1 MSELAIYI
9 HIPFCKRKCVYCDF
23 NTFARIERLMPPMA
37 DALSAE
43 LTAWGAAL
51 KRPRVGSVFWG
62 GGTPSYL
69 PPRHIEA
76 IWRALAAA
84 FELNPDAEIT
94 IEVNP
99 DDVTPQ
105 RAAAWRALGFNRL
118 SMGVQAL
125 DDALLRQMSRR
136 HSVAQARKA
145 LTTVK
150 AAGFKNYS
158 FDLIYG
164 WPKQTLAQWQ
174 TTLARALEFEP
185 RHISL
190 YSLQVEPTTPLS
202 ALIDAGDLPP
212 PNDDL
217 MADMYNAA
225 DETLERNGLPNYEIS
240 NWAQVGFEC
249 RHNLTYWRCGAYI
262 GVGAGA
268 HSSYGGV
275 RFANIKPPT
284 EYIKRAQALAA
295 TQTKPTLDSLLN
307 GALIETRTKHAQT
320 PADQIAETIILGLR
334 LKEGVNRAQFKQRF
348 KRELQ
353 AVYGRQIKRC
363 VKLGLMQA
371 DAAAIRL
378 TRRGRLLSNE
388 VFVQFLNAPD

>member
-99 DDVTPQ
+99 DDVSPE
-105 RAAAWRALGFNRL
+105 RAATWRALGFNRL
-118 SMGVQAL
+118 SMGIQAL
-125 DDALLRQMSRR
+125 DDALLQQMSRR

-164 WPKQTLAQWQ
+164 WPKQTLAQWRA
-174 TTLARALEFEP
+174 TLARALEFEP

-202 ALIDAGDLPP
+202 ALIDAGELPP

-225 DETLERNGLPNYEIS
+225 DETLERSGLPNYEIS

-249 RHNLTYWRCGAYI
+249 RHNLTYWRNSAYI

-275 RFANIKPPT
+275 RFANIKPPA

-307 GALIETRTKHAQT
+307 GALIGTRTKNAQT
-320 PADQIAETIILGLR
+320 PADQISETVILGLR

-353 AVYGRQIKRC
+353 AIYGRQIERC